1 MTTQPRAPAYQAE
14 IRLILLIAMVLFIYT
29 VVIGIL
35 NGLDLVTF
43 DRRPLLAHLHI
54 GTLGW
59 ITMAVFAA
67 ALWLFGTPGE
77 ERDEVRWAA
86 RAAPVIA
93 LLYNIAFLTTDGI
106 ARPILGT
113 LMLLAIVFFFLWALV
128 RARNTTLSVPHLG
141 VLAGLGTSVVGAILG
156 ILNAVRIAQVDSS
169 LPETLGDAHPATMVV
184 GFLVPLGLAFA
195 EWVMRP
201 DSVDQPASRAGRAQ
215 IALPFLGGVA
225 LAVGV
230 LAEAQPI
237 IMLSLPLEIAGIAI
251 FARRIWPVART
262 VSWLDPAVARHG
274 VTAAIF
280 LVVNLALFVYLIGNY
295 ADDFEA
301 APRRLL
307 LALDHSIF
315 VGVLTNTILATI
327 TLTLRT
333 PRPLWFDHVVFWG
346 FNAGI
351 AGFLLGLITDQTPI
365 IRVATPVLGA
375 TILLAVF
382 VHLADAVKRLRSAE
396 ASVSVP

>member
-1 MTTQPRAPAYQAE
+1 MTTQPRTPAYQAE

-201 DSVDQPASRAGRAQ
+201 DSVDQPASRAGQAQ

-225 LAVGV
+225 LAVGLLV
-230 LAEAQPI
+230 EAQPI

-251 FARRIWPVART
+251 FAWRIWPVART

-280 LVVNLALFVYLIGNY
+280 LVVNLGLFVYLIGNY

-327 TLTLRT
+327 ALTLRT

-375 TILLAVF
+375 AILLAVF
-382 VHLADAVKRLRSAE
+382 VHLADAVKRLRSPQVAR
-396 ASVSVP
+396 